1 MKVPTHY
8 NSEDATEHIL
18 HGDLRFYLQDTIE
31 YIVEKKNDKYSTSWL
46 NKEKTSK
53 NVYSLLSK
61 GNPEQGGRTN
71 GGYTFTIT
79 VVDKKDDTK
88 ILRKVVFT
96 VDAFTQKIK
105 MVEILR
111 GI

>member
-8 NSEDATEHIL
+8 NSKDATEHIL